1 MTNNTSH
8 LAPHTSHLKKIL
20 FVEDDINLA
29 FVTQDNLEAANYGV
43 THCDNGQIAWE
54 TFQKNNFDICV
65 FDVMLPVLDGFSL
78 AKKIRENDKYI
89 PIIFLSAKSLKE
101 DRLEGLKL
109 GADDYLTKPF
119 SIEEL
124 LLKIQIFLRRT
135 EQNQP
140 NDAKKTLFTEN
151 DFKNNPENQI
161 KIGKYIFDFE
171 NLTLLLDKQTQV
183 LTLREAELIRFFAQ
197 NSNKTL
203 KREDILLKIWGD
215 DDYFMGR
222 SLDVFVSRLRKFFA
236 SDENII
242 LQNVRNVGFK
252 LGIRNDE

>member
-1 MTNNTSH
+1 M
-8 LAPHTSHLKKIL
+8 PKKIL

-43 THCDNGQIAWE
+43 THCNNGHIAWE
-54 TFQKNNFDICV
+54 TFQKEDFDICI
-65 FDVMLPVLDGFSL
+65 FDVMLPILDGFSL
-78 AKKIRENDKYI
+78 AKKIREQNKEI

-101 DRLEGLKL
+101 DRIEGLKL

-124 LLKIQIFLRRT
+124 LLKIQVFLRRT
-135 EQNQP
+135 DPNNTQNTP
-140 NDAKKTLFTEN
+140 SNADLNDNIL
-151 DFKNNPENQI
+151 

-171 NLTLLLDKQTQV
+171 NLTLNALAHTQT
-183 LTLREAELIRFFAQ
+183 LTLREAELIRLFAQ
-197 NSNKTL
+197 NISKTL

-222 SLDVFVSRLRKFFA
+222 SLDVFISRLRKLFIL
-236 SDENII
+236 DENITI
-242 LQNVRNVGFK
+242 ENIRNVGFRMK
-252 LGIRNDE
+252 ITVK

>member
-1 MTNNTSH
+1 MTNNTSY
-8 LAPHTSHLKKIL
+8 LTPHTSHLKKIL

-43 THCDNGQIAWE
+43 THCDNGQMAWE
-54 TFQKNNFDICV
+54 TFQKNDFDICV

-78 AKKIRENDKYI
+78 AKKIREQNKDI

-140 NDAKKTLFTEN
+140 DNTANISEKCII
-151 DFKNNPENQI
+151 ENQI
-161 KIGKYIFDFE
+161 KIGKYLFDFE
-171 NLTLLLDKQTQV
+171 NLALSFDKQIQT

-197 NSNKTL
+197 NTNKTL
-203 KREDILLKIWGD
+203 KREEILLKIWGD

-236 SDENII
+236 LDENII

-252 LGIRNDE
+252 LVLHK

>member
-1 MTNNTSH
+1 MTNNT
-8 LAPHTSHLKKIL
+8 PHLKNIL

-29 FVTQDNLEAANYGV
+29 FVTQDNLQAANYGV
-43 THCDNGQIAWE
+43 THCDNGQVAWE
-54 TFQKNNFDICV
+54 TFQKNDFDICI
-65 FDVMLPVLDGFSL
+65 FDVMLPILDGFSL
-78 AKKIRENDKYI
+78 AKKIRENNKHI

-124 LLKIQIFLRRT
+124 LLKIQIFLRRS
-135 EQNQP
+135 EPNQP
-140 NDAKKTLFTEN
+140 NNSNNALFSEN
-151 DFKNNPENQI
+151 IDKNNIQ
-161 KIGKYIFDFE
+161 IGKYIFDFE
-171 NLTLLLDKQTQV
+171 NLTLSLDKQIQTQA
-183 LTLREAELIRFFAQ
+183 LTLREAELIHFFAQ
-197 NSNKTL
+197 NTNKTL
-203 KREDILLKIWGD
+203 KREEILLKIWGD

-236 SDENII
+236 ADENIN

-252 LGIRNDE
+252 LGIRNGE